1 MGKRAERMGKHIS
14 PNYFVI
20 LGQNRPKRSK
30 KGRMNFSSAAHNPEV
45 VGSNPSPETKS
56 GNFLAFG
63 VKTAKNTVKT
73 EKTGFGMAIIA
84 RPGSVFCVFGTKFP
98 RTFYFKL
105 TEESSRKKLAVGGFE
120 PKNDMI

>member
-1 MGKRAERMGKHIS
+1 MTHMGKRAERMGKHIS
-14 PNYFVI
+14 PNYSVI

-73 EKTGFGMAIIA
+73 EKTGFGMEIIA
-84 RPGSVFCVFGTKFP
+84 RPGRFFAFSGQNFRAPFT
-98 RTFYFKL
+98 
-105 TEESSRKKLAVGGFE
+105 S
-120 PKNDMI
+120 N